1 MNAKKPNTTKKA
13 TGAKKSASKK
23 AAPAKK
29 AVAKKAT
36 SQSAEI
42 ISSATLSGIRISAQK
57 ARLVIN
63 LVRGKAVEDAL
74 NALRFMPKKG
84 AKLAAKLIESAMHNA
99 REQKGADIDRL
110 YIAKAF
116 VNEGPTLK
124 RIIPRA
130 QGRATSIFKRSSHIT
145 VQLAQ
150 K

>member
-1 MNAKKPNTTKKA
+1 MNAKAKKVTK
-13 TGAKKSASKK
+13 GAKKKASPKFKKVAKKVAQKK
-23 AAPAKK
+23 AAANYE
-29 AVAKKAT
+29 VVGT
-36 SQSAEI
+36 
-42 ISSATLSGIRISAQK
+42 ATLRGIRISAQK

-74 NALRFMPKKG
+74 NALRFLPKKG
-84 AKLAAKLIESAMHNA
+84 AALATKLIESAMHNA
-99 REQKGADIDRL
+99 REQKGADVDRL
-110 YIAKAF
+110 FIAKAF

-145 VQLAQ
+145 VVLGQ